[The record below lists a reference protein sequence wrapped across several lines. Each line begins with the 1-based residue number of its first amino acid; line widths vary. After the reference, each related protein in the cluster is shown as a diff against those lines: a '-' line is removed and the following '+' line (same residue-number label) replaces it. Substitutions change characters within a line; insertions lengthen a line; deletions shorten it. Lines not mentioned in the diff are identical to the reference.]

1 MSNNNII
8 EISIVIDDNN
18 TLTFKVNINE
28 SDENYILKLCDELTN
43 KYKLSDTIKK
53 KLVIQLSNEIKKIK
67 DNINGKKIK
76 KDISK
81 SKTEIFNKL
90 YYQDLNKK
98 KKKNYYKNK

>member
-53 KLVIQLSNEIKKIK
+53 K
-67 DNINGKKIK
+67 
-76 KDISK
+76 ISY
-81 SKTEIFNKL
+81 STF
-90 YYQDLNKK
+90 
-98 KKKNYYKNK
+98 